1 LRAEAVNRLGVL
13 GWPLTRSLSPPM
25 HNAALRALGMADWRY
40 QALPVP
46 PELFAETVKA
56 LAGSG
61 FRGANVTIPHKAAA
75 FALADR
81 PSEAA
86 REIGAVNT
94 LTFLPD
100 GAIEAENTDAPGLL
114 DALALSPR
122 GLSALVLGAGGS
134 AQAVVWALRQAGARE
149 ISVWNRPPEQGGSD
163 RARALAQKFDVRLS
177 REPTAADLLVNCT
190 PLTALREG
198 AAREDVLA
206 GGESGESLRTSA
218 TERHALN
225 SLPITFDQVGSYP
238 HVVDLVYTQAQ
249 TPLLAAA
256 RTHGA
261 HTVDGRDFL
270 LAQGTLSFE
279 RWTGATAPREVM
291 RRALAEAR

>member
-1 LRAEAVNRLGVL
+1 MNRLGVL
-13 GWPLTRSLSPPM
+13 GWPLARSLSPPM
-25 HNAALRALGMADWRY
+25 HNAALRELGMGDWRY

-46 PELFAETVKA
+46 PELFAQTVRA

-75 FALADR
+75 FALAEQ

-94 LTFLPD
+94 LTFLAD
-100 GAIEAENTDAPGLL
+100 GTIEAENTDAPGLL
-114 DALALSPR
+114 DALAVSPR
-122 GLSALVLGAGGS
+122 GMSALVLGAGGS
-134 AQAVVWALRQAGARE
+134 AQAVVWALRKAGARE

-163 RARALAQKFDVRLS
+163 RARALAQKFDVRLA
-177 REPTAADLLVNCT
+177 REPTPADLLVNCT
-190 PLTALREG
+190 PLTALR
-198 AAREDVLA
+198 
-206 GGESGESLRTSA
+206 LRTSA
-218 TERHALN
+218 TERQALN

-238 HVVDLVYTQAQ
+238 HVVDLVYAQAQ

-270 LAQGTLSFE
+270 LAQGALSFE
-279 RWTGATAPREVM
+279 RWTGVAPPREVM
-291 RRALAEAR
+291 RRALAATG

>member
-1 LRAEAVNRLGVL
+1 VNRLGVL
-13 GWPLTRSLSPPM
+13 GWPLERSLSPSM

-46 PELFAETVKA
+46 PELFADTVGA

-75 FALADR
+75 FALADH

-94 LTFLPD
+94 LIFLPD
-100 GAIEAENTDAPGLL
+100 GTIEAENTDAPGLL

-122 GLSALVLGAGGS
+122 GMSVLVFGAGGS
-134 AQAVVWALRQAGARE
+134 AQAVVWALREAGARE
-149 ISVWNRPPEQGGSD
+149 ISIWSRPPEQGGSD
-163 RARALAQKFDVRLS
+163 RARALAQKFDLS
-177 REPTAADLLVNCT
+177 LPREPTTADLLVNCT
-190 PLTALREG
+190 PLTALRDG
-198 AAREDVLA
+198 AAGKEA
-206 GGESGESLRTSA
+206 TGGGEGGQSATSLRTSA

-249 TPLLAAA
+249 TPLLVAA

-270 LAQGTLSFE
+270 LAQGALSFE

-291 RRALAEAR
+291 RRALAEAP